1 MLVALNPTGANER
14 YAIDRVTGNELEC
27 ILGAVKPG

>member
-1 MLVALNPTGANER
+1 MFVALNLTGANER
-14 YAIDRVTGNELEC
+14 YAIDQVAGNELEW